1 MSRRRPGLAVSLYV
15 ESKRCV
21 VVGEGALAD
30 ERIARLAEA
39 GANVEQVATLAWC
52 AEMARGAALV
62 LAIDA
67 DRADE
72 VTRDARAAGA
82 LAYALDQPERSDLA
96 MPAIARRGPLQ
107 IAVTT
112 DAQAPALSRRLRA
125 ELQRLLD
132 EAGPELDGFIA
143 DLEAGRAAMPPGRE
157 RREALQQRTERLS
170 IEGKLTI
177 VREGDAG
184 K

>member
-30 ERIARLAEA
+30 ERIARLQEA
-39 GANVEQVATLAWC
+39 GAQVEQIATRDWRADS
-52 AEMARGAALV
+52 ARDAAVV
-62 LAIDA
+62 LAVDA
-67 DRADE
+67 ARADE

-82 LAYALDQPERSDLA
+82 LAYALDQPALSDLA
-96 MPAIARRGPLQ
+96 MPAVARRGPLQ

-112 DAQAPALSRRLRA
+112 DAQAPALARRLRA

-132 EAGPELDGFIA
+132 EAGPELDQLLVA
-143 DLEAGRAAMPPGRE
+143 LEAERGRRSPGPE
-157 RREALQQRTERLS
+157 RREALQRASERLS
-170 IEGKLTI
+170 IVGKLSI
-177 VREGDAG
+177 E
-184 K
+184 